1 LKPEEIVKTIAKKIY
16 EKKGEDL
23 VIIDVRERFPFA
35 DYFIIASGTS
45 ERHINSLCLFVQ
57 EELLSLGKEPD
68 GIEGYPG
75 SRWILMDYGE
85 VILHLFLPDVR
96 RFYDLEGLW
105 IDMPFLKYNPDEDEI
120 VEVRRVRKK

>member
-1 LKPEEIVKTIAKKIY
+1 MKVDDVVKTIAKKIY

-23 VIIDVRERFPFA
+23 IIIDVRERFPFA
-35 DYFIIASGTS
+35 DYFVIASGTS
-45 ERHINSLCLFVQ
+45 ERHIESLCLFIQ
-57 EELLSLGKEPD
+57 EELSPLGIYPE

-75 SRWILMDYGE
+75 SRWILMDYGD

-105 IDMPFLKYNPDEDEI
+105 IDMPFFKYDPEKDEI
-120 VEVRRVRKK
+120 IEIRRIK